1 MLFSIVKFKPQ
12 TKIVCLLFFSLFLQ
26 NSLTAQVGVG
36 TTTPKGA
43 LDVASTTTGFLMP
56 RIALTATN
64 ASAPVVNPQG
74 GGLDV
79 GTMVFNTA
87 TTAGTYGVI
96 PGIYFWDGTKW
107 VSQVHRYFEKKF
119 VQNANLTVASTASTY
134 SNIPGLTAVSFV
146 APYDGEY
153 SFVFSGYLGAGTVDV
168 SSAKTGFVEGNF
180 KLTINGVD
188 YRKYSHSTSFYNS
201 STSTDYLELFNE
213 TNITVTV
220 VLTAGQT
227 CNINASYN
235 GIADDNI
242 YDSLPHVIGKT
253 TVLGNLCEVNTM
265 YIGR

>member
-1 MLFSIVKFKPQ
+1 MFF
-12 TKIVCLLFFSLFLQ
+12 LLFIQ
-26 NSLTAQVGVG
+26 NSLLAQVGVG
-36 TTTPKGA
+36 TLTPKGA
-43 LDVASTTTGFLMP
+43 LDVASTTTAFLMP
-56 RIALTATN
+56 RIALTASN
-64 ASAPVVNPQG
+64 VSAPVVNPQG
-74 GGLDV
+74 GSLEIGS
-79 GTMVFNTA
+79 MVFNTT

-119 VQNANLTVASTASTY
+119 LQSSNLAVATTASSYT
-134 SNIPGLTAVSFV
+134 NIPGITAVSFV

-153 SFVFSGYLGAGTVDV
+153 SFVFSGYLGAGTVDS
-168 SSAKTGFVEGNF
+168 SSAKNGFVEGNF

-201 STSTDYLELFNE
+201 STGTDYLELFNE

-220 VLTAGQT
+220 LLTAGQT
-227 CNINASYN
+227 CNVNASYN

-242 YDSLPHVIGKT
+242 IESNPHVIGKT
-253 TVLGNLCEVNTM
+253 TVLGNLCEVNIM